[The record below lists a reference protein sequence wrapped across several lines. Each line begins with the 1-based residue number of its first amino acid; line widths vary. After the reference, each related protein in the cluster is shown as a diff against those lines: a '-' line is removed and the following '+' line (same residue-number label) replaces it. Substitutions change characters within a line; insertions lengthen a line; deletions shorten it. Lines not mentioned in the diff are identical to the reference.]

1 VHLEEAERCV
11 DLYVS
16 SMTTAGLLTA
26 DGDRVTHVANED
38 LAVTIAPAA
47 ATDPA
52 SAISPAKQR
61 LPSDKSD
68 SGGDFDV
75 GVGLPEGAD
84 HSRTAVLPNHSAPQ
98 AVFHVNVTLDSS
110 MDIEKLQ
117 KQLEL
122 LKRFGAI

>member
-61 LPSDKSD
+61 IKVIAGEILTSALGCRKVLIIRGLPSYQTTPHPRLC
-68 SGGDFDV
+68 F
-75 GVGLPEGAD
+75 
-84 HSRTAVLPNHSAPQ
+84 T
-98 AVFHVNVTLDSS
+98 
-110 MDIEKLQ
+110 
-117 KQLEL
+117 
-122 LKRFGAI
+122 